1 MRGNLYYS
9 TSIHKQDQIVK
20 GEVMEQDFIDQMK
33 ASLLRDREAILSSLN
48 AQTNDMKSLI
58 KAQETGD
65 VVDVASDAI
74 DRQLLSSLS
83 SQNAMRLEQID
94 GALSR
99 IRQGHY
105 GVCAKCGKD
114 IPQARLV
121 ALPYAV
127 MCVKCAS
134 K

>member
-1 MRGNLYYS
+1 
-9 TSIHKQDQIVK
+9 
-20 GEVMEQDFIDQMK
+20 MEQDFIDQMK